1 MLLFLLLEGLAVRYY
16 AHSTAYTQAR
26 LLSRSNQVVGS
37 VQGFFAGIR
46 HYFTLGGENHR
57 LLDRVVELET
67 RLARYKAADEQA
79 WQASCVD
86 SLPKSPYRLMT
97 ARVVSNTVN
106 RRRNLITLDKGLRDG
121 VVPDMAVLSSDGAMA
136 GYVIDCSE
144 HYSVAMSALNT
155 SFRASGK
162 LDGEEYFGSI
172 YWDGRNQYEVVMDEL
187 SKYAD
192 PQPGREVVSTGF
204 SEYFPADILIGWVEQ
219 AELDDTKTTYR
230 VRVRLAAEI
239 SSLSDVIL
247 VENTSL
253 AETRR
258 LHESERVKQQNE
270 RNERE

>member
-46 HYFTLGGENHR
+46 HYFTLGGENRR

-67 RLARYKAADEQA
+67 RLARYEAADEQA

-121 VVPDMAVLSSDGAMA
+121 V
-136 GYVIDCSE
+136 
-144 HYSVAMSALNT
+144 T
-155 SFRASGK
+155 
-162 LDGEEYFGSI
+162 
-172 YWDGRNQYEVVMDEL
+172 
-187 SKYAD
+187 
-192 PQPGREVVSTGF
+192 
-204 SEYFPADILIGWVEQ
+204 IL
-219 AELDDTKTTYR
+219 K
-230 VRVRLAAEI
+230 RLGVFA
-239 SSLSDVIL
+239 
-247 VENTSL
+247 T
-253 AETRR
+253 
-258 LHESERVKQQNE
+258 
-270 RNERE
+270 